1 MSVVQNAL
9 RLLKERKKSK
19 EIFQFINRSIVQD
32 LSEEN
37 LKLLVDFLTKGWF
50 LIFFLLLVFNI
61 SFVCRIC
68 KKLDKL
74 YCNRSIIITINLIL

>member
-1 MSVVQNAL
+1 MSIVQNAL

-37 LKLLVDFLTKGWF
+37 LKLLVDFLTKGLF
-50 LIFFLLLVFNI
+50 LIFF
-61 SFVCRIC
+61 C
-68 KKLDKL
+68 
-74 YCNRSIIITINLIL
+74 Y

>member
-1 MSVVQNAL
+1 MSIVQNAL

-37 LKLLVDFLTKGWF
+37 LKLLVDFLTKGLF
-50 LIFFLLLVFNI
+50 LIFFVI
-61 SFVCRIC
+61 SF
-68 KKLDKL
+68 
-74 YCNRSIIITINLIL
+74 